1 MARLF
6 STDSDCVE
14 AFFCDIISLVCHYQ
28 ADNLCG
34 RVGEEDALPGVL
46 FSCPKDSTRLARLP
60 SLNAIVASNYAFVK
74 GFLEI
79 FRKNSIIILS
89 NIEIVSAIGLV

>member
-1 MARLF
+1 MEESEKKTPCRA
-6 STDSDCVE
+6 S
-14 AFFCDIISLVCHYQ
+14 FFMP
-28 ADNLCG
+28 
-34 RVGEEDALPGVL
+34 E
-46 FSCPKDSTRLARLP
+46 DSTRLARLP

-79 FRKNSIIILS
+79 FQNSIIILS